1 VSPIEL
7 IVLWATF
14 FVVVHLFFDDITTIV
29 GYQKPE
35 IYSSKTKV
43 WITLQISQCD

>member
-14 FVVVHLFFDDITTIV
+14 LCNGILYFDDITNIL
-29 GYQKPE
+29 GSQKPFV
-35 IYSSKTKV
+35 YSR
-43 WITLQISQCD
+43 